1 MIFHTWNEWF
11 MAQNFYQ
18 NTVSDEQIQQQ
29 QSLQPPKVGWM
40 VKLCYINAEFHV
52 KFVKRQ
58 ANSVAHLS
66 VKVANS

>member
-1 MIFHTWNEWF
+1 

-18 NTVSDEQIQQQ
+18 NTVSDEQIQKQ
-29 QSLQPPKVGWM
+29 QSWSWQPPEVGWM

-58 ANSVAHLS
+58 ANSVAHG
-66 VKVANS
+66 

>member
-29 QSLQPPKVGWM
+29 QSSQPPEVGWM